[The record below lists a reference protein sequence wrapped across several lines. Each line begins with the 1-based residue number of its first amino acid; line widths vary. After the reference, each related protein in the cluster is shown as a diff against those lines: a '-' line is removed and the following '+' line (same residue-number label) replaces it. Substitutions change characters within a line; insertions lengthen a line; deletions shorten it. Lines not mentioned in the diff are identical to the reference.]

1 MTEYTVLK
9 IQCEKDMTIADICK
23 KVTDRVSYNRNLF
36 SIQDLH
42 PQIMRPSNLALY
54 NSLGLERFAYT
65 FVPEHIKQREYY
77 DPAKDD
83 RHMLSNL
90 DNNWE
95 WGNPSMHESLSEEEL
110 TQLITFLDKLKALD
124 LSTMVLGLDEIEWD
138 GTPVGKGTY
147 GYEKA
152 DGLYGFGDNYLSNA
166 VLLGRDHKNKNYTVH
181 ISCEKRFRELP
192 IIQELADSL
201 GKIKHEVNYFAPE
214 DEEERQEWEKI
225 AAQAKTRFE
234 AALAGL
240 SSLPL
245 EKYEEMGTA
254 GYSKKIDIKKY
265 VKEYLCTDGWKL
277 RKALPDEWS
286 TIVCKEK
293 GDATVSIGVSPYH
306 NGHQVQTGVYYRS
319 KMFKFAENLGYITDA
334 HEDQIEIFFRD
345 AKIVRDYLYE
355 VL

>member
-1 MTEYTVLK
+1 MKEYIVLK
-9 IQCEKDMTIADICK
+9 IQCEKDLTIADIYE
-23 KVTDRVSYNRNLF
+23 KVSSRVAYKRNLF
-36 SIQDLH
+36 AILN
-42 PQIMRPSNLALY
+42 INTEFMRASNVALY
-54 NSLGLERFAYT
+54 DSLGLERFAYT
-65 FVPEHIKQREYY
+65 FVPEHIRQSTYRY
-77 DPAKDD
+77 DN
-83 RHMLSNL
+83 HMLSNL
-90 DNNWE
+90 DDNWA
-95 WGNPSMHESLSEEEL
+95 WGNPSMHESLSHEEL
-110 TQLITFLDKLKALD
+110 TRLITFLDKLKALD
-124 LSTMVLGLDEIEWD
+124 LSTMVLGFDEIEWD
-138 GTPVGKGTY
+138 GTPVGKGTC

-152 DGLYGFGDNYLSNA
+152 DGLYGLGENYLSNA
-166 VLLGRDHKNKNYTVH
+166 VLIGRDYKNKNYIVH
-181 ISCEKRFRELP
+181 LSCEKRFRELS
-192 IIQELADSL
+192 IIQDLADSL

-214 DEEERQEWEKI
+214 NEKERREWEKI
-225 AAQAKTRFE
+225 AAEAKTKFE

-245 EKYEEMGTA
+245 EKFEKMGTA